1 MASQTLNHSNEAEN
15 RFQLWQR
22 HTITPA
28 IIEIAGSGVTM
39 SVLVLKF
46 GGSVLVSEAALHRA
60 VSEVYRHVRDARKV
74 IAVVSA
80 FKGETDRL
88 LRLAGV
94 YTAASTS
101 SATPHLVA
109 TGETT
114 AATLLAMA
122 CERSGIVTRF
132 RSAAEIGFV
141 AEGDHLHATP
151 VSVKADVLKA
161 DLDSFDLIV
170 VPGYVAE
177 NAAGEPVLLGRGGSD
192 LTAVYIADALGVPVR
207 LIKDVDAVYDA
218 DPAQVGDAAKPYAT
232 LSWDDAQRIAFPLV
246 QSKAMKFAADKGL
259 TVEVATYA
267 KGYETVLGQPT
278 AERTSPVLKR
288 RIRVAVM
295 GAGGVGSRFLDRCQE
310 WEDLIEVDRV
320 LVRNIDKYRSHPL
333 FAKFTSDARNFARAD
348 VDVFVDI
355 GTGVSPSA
363 ELLEAFLKAGV
374 SVTSANK
381 QAVAASGDKLRAAA
395 KASGAML
402 TYSASVGGGA
412 PVIEALKRAVASHT
426 VKSFA
431 GVLNGTSNFV
441 IDQVESGKT
450 FDAAM
455 DEARRLGFAE
465 PDSTADLDGTDV
477 GAKVKL
483 LREIAY
489 PGVTPAHVDVGQITE
504 ESLVIPEGKGLRYV
518 ARAIMDNGTLNV
530 SMKLE
535 VLDADHYLV
544 GARGEQN
551 RAIIELD
558 NGETWY
564 VTGKGAGAW
573 PTSEALLADTLQIT
587 REAGLK

>member
-1 MASQTLNHSNEAEN
+1 
-15 RFQLWQR
+15 
-22 HTITPA
+22 
-28 IIEIAGSGVTM
+28 M
-39 SVLVLKF
+39 SVLVVKF
-46 GGSVLVSEAALHRA
+46 GGSVLTSESALQRA
-60 VSEVYRHVRDARKV
+60 VAEIYRYVRDAHKV

-80 FKGETDRL
+80 FKGQTDQL
-88 LRLAGV
+88 LRLAGS
-94 YTAASTS
+94 YTQASVS

-109 TGETT
+109 TGEMR

-122 CERSGIVTRF
+122 AERSGIVTQF
-132 RSAAEIGFV
+132 RSAYEIGLV
-141 AEGDHLHATP
+141 AEGEHLNANP
-151 VSVKADVLKA
+151 VSIKADVLTG
-161 DLDSFDLIV
+161 DLEKFDLVV

-177 NAAGEPVLLGRGGSD
+177 NADGEPVLLGRGGSD
-192 LTAVYIADALGVPVR
+192 LTAVYIAKALGVTAR

-218 DPAQVGDAAKPYAT
+218 DPANVGDSAKPYAS
-232 LSWDDAQRIAFPLV
+232 LSWDEAVKIAFPVV
-246 QSKAMKFAADKGL
+246 QGKAMRFAADNGL
-259 TVEVATYA
+259 TVQVAGLARGFETTL
-267 KGYETVLGQPT
+267 GTETVYRKAQT
-278 AERTSPVLKR
+278 LKR
-288 RIRVAVM
+288 PIRIAVM
-295 GAGGVGSRFLDRCQE
+295 GAGGVGSKFLERCLE
-310 WEDLIEVDRV
+310 WPEMIEVDRI
-320 LVRNIDKYRSHPL
+320 LVRDASKRRDHPL
-333 FAKFTSDARNFARAD
+333 AAKFTSDARSFVRND

-363 ELLEAFLKAGV
+363 ELLEGFLKAGV

-381 QAVAASGDKLRAAA
+381 QAVAASADKLRAAA

-412 PVIEALKRAVASHT
+412 PIIEALKRAAAAGHK
-426 VKSFA
+426 VKSLA

-477 GAKVKL
+477 GAKLKL
-483 LREIAY
+483 LREIAF
-489 PGVTPAHVDVGQITE
+489 PGQSPKHIEVGQITE
-504 ESLVIPEGKGLRYV
+504 DSLVIPKGKGLRYV
-518 ARAIMDNGTLNV
+518 ARAQPTAEGLQG

-573 PTSEALLADTLQIT
+573 PTSESLLADTLQIA
-587 REAGLK
+587 REMPLK

>member
-1 MASQTLNHSNEAEN
+1 
-15 RFQLWQR
+15 
-22 HTITPA
+22 
-28 IIEIAGSGVTM
+28 M
-39 SVLVLKF
+39 STLVLKF
-46 GGSVLVSEAALHRA
+46 GGSVLTSESALQRA
-60 VSEVYRHVRDARKV
+60 VSEVYRYVRDAHKV

-80 FKGETDRL
+80 FKGQTDQL
-88 LRLAGV
+88 LRLAGS
-94 YTAASTS
+94 YTQASTS

-109 TGETT
+109 TGEMR
-114 AATLLAMA
+114 AATLFAMA

-132 RSAAEIGFV
+132 RSAYEIGLT
-141 AEGDHLHATP
+141 ADGEHLNANPT
-151 VSVKADVLKA
+151 SVKPEVLER
-161 DLDSFDLIV
+161 DLESVDLVV

-192 LTAVYIADALGVPVR
+192 LTAVYIADALKIPVR

-218 DPAQVGDAAKPYAT
+218 DPATVGDSAKPYEA
-232 LSWDDAQRIAFPLV
+232 LSWPEAVKIAFPVV
-246 QSKAMKFAADKGL
+246 QSKAMRYASEQGMS
-259 TVEVATYA
+259 VEVAA
-267 KGYETVLGQPT
+267 LSKGYETVLGAETKVRKTPT
-278 AERTSPVLKR
+278 LKR
-288 RIRVAVM
+288 RVRIAVM
-295 GAGGVGSRFLDRCQE
+295 GAGGVGSKFLERCVE
-310 WEDLIEVDRV
+310 WSDLIEIDRI
-320 LVRNIDKYRSHPL
+320 LVRDASKRRDHPL
-333 FAKFTSDARNFARAD
+333 AALFTSDARTFVRPD

-355 GTGVSPSA
+355 GTGVSPSL
-363 ELLEAFLKAGV
+363 ELLEGFLKAGV

-381 QAVAASGDKLRAAA
+381 QAVAAAGERLRDAA
-395 KASGAML
+395 KSSGAML

-412 PVIEALKRAVASHT
+412 PVIEALKRAVKYNKIKGFS
-426 VKSFA
+426 

-477 GAKVKL
+477 GAKLKL
-483 LREIAY
+483 LRDIAF
-489 PGVTPAHVDVGQITE
+489 PGETPKHIEVGQITE

-518 ARAIMDNGTLNV
+518 ARCYRTDNGLEA

-551 RAIIELD
+551 RAIIELE

-573 PTSEALLADTLQIT
+573 PTSEALLADVLQIA
-587 REAGLK
+587 REHKLKPDLA

>member
-1 MASQTLNHSNEAEN
+1 
-15 RFQLWQR
+15 
-22 HTITPA
+22 
-28 IIEIAGSGVTM
+28 M
-39 SVLVLKF
+39 SILVVKF
-46 GGSVLVSEAALHRA
+46 GGSVLISESALQRA
-60 VSEVYRHVRDARKV
+60 VSEVYRYVRDAHKV

-80 FKGETDRL
+80 FKGQTDQL
-88 LRLAGV
+88 LRLAGS
-94 YTAASTS
+94 YTQASVS

-109 TGETT
+109 TGEMR

-122 CERSGIVTRF
+122 CERSGITTQF
-132 RSAAEIGFV
+132 RSAYEIGLI
-141 AEGDHLHATP
+141 ADGEHLNANP
-151 VSVKADVLKA
+151 IAIKPEVLSE
-161 DLDSFDLIV
+161 DLNRVDLVV

-192 LTAVYIADALGVPVR
+192 LTAVYIAKALDVPVR
-207 LIKDVDAVYDA
+207 LYKDVDAIYDA
-218 DPAQVGDAAKPYAT
+218 DPATVGDAAKPYQSLA
-232 LSWDDAQRIAFPLV
+232 WDEALKIAFPVV
-246 QSKAMKFAADKGL
+246 QGKAMRYAADHGMTVDVAGL
-259 TVEVATYA
+259 S
-267 KGYETVLGQPT
+267 KGYETTMGT
-278 AERTSPVLKR
+278 ATAYRTSPVLKR
-288 RIRVAVM
+288 KIRVAVM
-295 GAGGVGSRFLDRCQE
+295 GAGGVGSKFLERCLE
-310 WEDLIEVDRV
+310 WGDLIEVDRI
-320 LVRNIDKYRSHPL
+320 LVRDASKRRDHPL
-333 FAKFTSDARNFARAD
+333 AAAFTSDARSFVRND

-363 ELLEAFLKAGV
+363 ELLEGFLKAGV

-381 QAVAASGDKLRAAA
+381 QAVAASGEKLRVAA
-395 KASGAML
+395 KSSGAML

-412 PVIEALKRAVASHT
+412 PIIEALKRAMKSHKVT
-426 VKSFA
+426 GFC

-441 IDQVESGKT
+441 IDQVEAGRT

-477 GAKVKL
+477 GAKLKL
-483 LREIAY
+483 LRDIAF
-489 PGVTPAHVDVGQITE
+489 PGETPVHIEVGAITE
-504 ESLVIPEGKGLRYV
+504 DSLIIPAGKGLRYV
-518 ARAIMDNGTLNV
+518 ARCYRTEGGLQA

-573 PTSEALLADTLQIT
+573 PTSESLLADMLQIA
-587 REAGLK
+587 REHKLSNP

>member
-1 MASQTLNHSNEAEN
+1 
-15 RFQLWQR
+15 
-22 HTITPA
+22 
-28 IIEIAGSGVTM
+28 M
-39 SVLVLKF
+39 SILVVKF
-46 GGSVLVSEAALHRA
+46 GGSVLVSESALHRA
-60 VSEVYRHVRDARKV
+60 VSEIYRYTRDARKV

-80 FKGETDRL
+80 FKGQTDQL
-88 LRLAGV
+88 LRLAGA
-94 YTAASTS
+94 YTQASSS

-109 TGETT
+109 TGEMR

-122 CERSGIVTRF
+122 CERSGIPTQF
-132 RSAAEIGFV
+132 RSAAEIGLV
-141 AEGDHLHATP
+141 AEGEHLNANP
-151 VSVKADVLKA
+151 VAMKPDVLTR
-161 DLDSFDLIV
+161 DLEKVDLVV

-192 LTAVYIADALGVPVR
+192 LTAVYIAKALDVPVR
-207 LIKDVDAVYDA
+207 LYKDVDAIYDN
-218 DPAQVGDAAKPYAT
+218 DPAQVGDSAKPYDA
-232 LSWDDAQRIAFPLV
+232 LDWDEAMRIAFPVV
-246 QSKAMKFAADKGL
+246 QNKAMRYAADHAM
-259 TVEVATYA
+259 TVEVAGLS
-267 KGYETVLGQPT
+267 KGYQTVMGAPT
-278 AERTSPVLKR
+278 AYRTAPVLKR

-295 GAGGVGSRFLDRCQE
+295 GAGGVGAKFLERCLE
-310 WEDLIEVDRV
+310 WSDLIEVDRV
-320 LVRNIDKYRSHPL
+320 LVRDPSKRRDHPL
-333 FAKFTSDARNFARAD
+333 AAAFTSDARNFVRND

-363 ELLEAFLKAGV
+363 ELLEGFLKAGV

-412 PVIEALKRAVASHT
+412 PVIEALKRAVKSHKVT
-426 VKSFA
+426 AFC

-441 IDQVESGKT
+441 IDQVESGKS

-477 GAKVKL
+477 GAKLKL
-483 LREIAY
+483 LREIAF
-489 PGVTPAHVDVGQITE
+489 PGQTPAHLEVGQITE
-504 ESLVIPEGKGLRYV
+504 DSLIIPPGKGLRYV
-518 ARAIMDNGTLNV
+518 ARCFQTPQGLQA

-535 VLDADHYLV
+535 VLDRDHYLV

-558 NGETWY
+558 NGDTWY

-573 PTSEALLADTLQIT
+573 PTTESLLADVLQIV
-587 REAGLK
+587 REQTPKL

>member
-1 MASQTLNHSNEAEN
+1 
-15 RFQLWQR
+15 
-22 HTITPA
+22 
-28 IIEIAGSGVTM
+28 M
-39 SVLVLKF
+39 STLVLKF
-46 GGSVLVSEAALHRA
+46 GGSVLTSESALQRA
-60 VSEVYRHVRDARKV
+60 VSEVYRYVRDAHKV

-80 FKGETDRL
+80 FKGQTDQL
-88 LRLAGV
+88 LRLAGS
-94 YTAASTS
+94 YTQASTS

-109 TGETT
+109 TGEMR

-132 RSAAEIGFV
+132 RSAAEIGLV
-141 AEGDHLHATP
+141 ADGEHLNANP
-151 VSVKADVLKA
+151 VSIRPGVLSD
-161 DLDSFDLIV
+161 DLRSVDLVV

-177 NAAGEPVLLGRGGSD
+177 SATGEPVLLGRGGSD
-192 LTAVYIADALGVPVR
+192 LTAVFIGKALGVDVR

-218 DPAQVGDAAKPYAT
+218 DPATVGDSAKPYDA
-232 LSWDDAQRIAFPLV
+232 LSWPEAVKIAFPVV
-246 QSKAMKFAADKGL
+246 QSKAMRYAAENGVAVQVAGL
-259 TVEVATYA
+259 A
-267 KGYETVLGQPT
+267 KGYQTTLG
-278 AERTSPVLKR
+278 AATSYRSTPVLKR
-288 RIRVAVM
+288 KIRIAVM
-295 GAGGVGSRFLDRCQE
+295 GAGGVGSKFLERCME
-310 WEDLIEVDRV
+310 WSDLIEVDRI
-320 LVRNIDKYRSHPL
+320 LVRDASKRRDHPL
-333 FAKFTSDARNFARAD
+333 AALFTSDARTFVRPD

-363 ELLEAFLKAGV
+363 ELLEGFLRAGV

-381 QAVAASGDKLRAAA
+381 QAVAASGDKLRTAA
-395 KASGAML
+395 KSSGALL

-412 PVIEALKRAVASHT
+412 PIIEALKRAVAISRIT
-426 VKSFA
+426 AFC

-441 IDQVESGKT
+441 IDQVESGKS

-477 GAKVKL
+477 GAKLKL
-483 LREIAY
+483 LRDIAF
-489 PGVTPAHVDVGQITE
+489 PGETPKHIEVGQITE
-504 ESLVIPEGKGLRYV
+504 DSLIIPEGKGLRYV
-518 ARAIMDNGTLNV
+518 ARCFRTDNGLDA

-551 RAIIELD
+551 RAIIELE

-573 PTSEALLADTLQIT
+573 PTSESLLADVLQIA
-587 REAGLK
+587 RDHKLNPDIA

>member
-1 MASQTLNHSNEAEN
+1 
-15 RFQLWQR
+15 
-22 HTITPA
+22 
-28 IIEIAGSGVTM
+28 M
-39 SVLVLKF
+39 SVLVVKF
-46 GGSVLVSEAALHRA
+46 GGSVLTSESALQRA
-60 VSEVYRHVRDARKV
+60 VAEIYRYVRDADKV

-80 FKGETDRL
+80 FKGQTDQL
-88 LRLAGV
+88 MRLAGS
-94 YTAASTS
+94 YTQASIS

-109 TGETT
+109 TGEMH

-132 RSAAEIGFV
+132 RSAYEIGLV
-141 AEGDHLHATP
+141 ADGEHLNANP
-151 VSVKADVLKA
+151 IAIKAEVLTR
-161 DLDSFDLIV
+161 DLDSVDLVV

-192 LTAVYIADALGVPVR
+192 MTAVYIGQALGAPVR

-218 DPAQVGDAAKPYAT
+218 DPATVGASARPYEG
-232 LSWDDAQRIAFPLV
+232 LSWDEALKIAFPVV
-246 QSKAMKFAADKGL
+246 QGKAMRYAADQGM
-259 TVEVATYA
+259 EVAVAGLA
-267 KGYETVLGQPT
+267 KGYQTTLGAPT
-278 AERTSPVLKR
+278 KLRNYPVMTR
-288 RIRVAVM
+288 RIRLAVM
-295 GAGGVGSRFLDRCQE
+295 GAGGVGAKFLERCLE
-310 WEDLIEVDRV
+310 WSDLIEVVRV
-320 LVRNIDKYRSHPL
+320 LVRDPAKRRDHPL
-333 FAKFTSDARNFARAD
+333 AAVFTSDARSFVGAD

-363 ELLEAFLKAGV
+363 ELLEGFLKAGV

-381 QAVAASGDKLRAAA
+381 QAMAAAGDRLRAAA
-395 KASGAML
+395 KATGARL

-412 PVIEALKRAVASHT
+412 PVIEALTRAAKAHKIKGFS
-426 VKSFA
+426 

-441 IDQVESGKT
+441 IDQVEAGKT

-477 GAKVKL
+477 GAKLKL
-483 LREIAY
+483 LREIAF
-489 PGVTPAHVDVGQITE
+489 PGETPTHIEVGAITE
-504 ESLVIPEGKGLRYV
+504 ESLVIPAGKGLRYV
-518 ARAIMDNGTLNV
+518 ARCNRTDKGLEA

-551 RAIIELD
+551 RAIIELE

-573 PTSEALLADTLQIT
+573 PTTEALLADVLQIA
-587 REAGLK
+587 REQPLKP

>member
-1 MASQTLNHSNEAEN
+1 
-15 RFQLWQR
+15 
-22 HTITPA
+22 
-28 IIEIAGSGVTM
+28 M
-39 SVLVLKF
+39 SILVVKF
-46 GGSVLVSEAALHRA
+46 GGSVLTSESALQRA
-60 VSEVYRHVRDARKV
+60 VAEIYRYVRDAHKV

-80 FKGETDRL
+80 FKGQTDQL
-88 LRLAGV
+88 LRLAGS
-94 YTAASTS
+94 YTQASVS

-109 TGETT
+109 TGEMR

-122 CERSGIVTRF
+122 AERSGIVTRF
-132 RSAAEIGFV
+132 RSAYEIGLI
-141 AEGDHLHATP
+141 ADGEHLNANP
-151 VSVKADVLKA
+151 ISIKADVLTR
-161 DLDSFDLIV
+161 DLETVDLVV

-192 LTAVYIADALGVPVR
+192 LTAVYIAKALNDAGVNATAR

-218 DPAQVGDAAKPYAT
+218 DPATVGDSARPYEG
-232 LSWDDAQRIAFPLV
+232 LSWNEALKIAFPVV
-246 QSKAMKFAADKGL
+246 QGKAMRYAADNGL
-259 TVEVATYA
+259 TVEVAGLA
-267 KGYETVLGQPT
+267 KGYQTVLGGQTAYRKTPT
-278 AERTSPVLKR
+278 LKR
-288 RIRVAVM
+288 PIRIAVM
-295 GAGGVGSRFLDRCQE
+295 GAGGVGSKFLERCLE
-310 WEDLIEVDRV
+310 WSDLIEVDRI
-320 LVRNIDKYRSHPL
+320 LVRDASKRRDHPL
-333 FAKFTSDARNFARAD
+333 AAKFTSDARNFVRND

-363 ELLEAFLKAGV
+363 ELLEGFLKAGV

-381 QAVAASGDKLRAAA
+381 QAVAASADKLRAAA
-395 KASGAML
+395 KSSGALL

-412 PVIEALKRAVASHT
+412 PIIEALKRAAAAGLKVTSL
-426 VKSFA
+426 A

-441 IDQVESGKT
+441 IDQVESGKS

-477 GAKVKL
+477 GAKLKL
-483 LREIAY
+483 LREIAF
-489 PGVTPAHVDVGQITE
+489 PGQSPKHIEVGQITE
-504 ESLVIPEGKGLRYV
+504 DSLVIPQGKGLRYV
-518 ARAIMDNGTLNV
+518 ARAYPTADGLQG

-558 NGETWY
+558 TGDTWY

-573 PTSEALLADTLQIT
+573 PTSESLLADTLQIA
-587 REAGLK
+587 REMPLK